1 MENIS
6 PQKISDFIIALDR
19 YSIDDSVFKIVNEIN
34 HQINH
39 LISYQKKR
47 QTLLQK
53 QELIEILDI
62 DVIRWLEDQ
71 LRDKRR
77 DLVKKIINKKTS
89 ELKDWFEDEDA
100 NLSLEDF
107 DNLGKNWNYPQEERK
122 EITQKYFITKMTPA
136 IMKDFQTEIGILCE
150 LKLSEKEWL
159 IFWSKDTYPWL
170 STSQMH
176 RLNNIINSEENKQK
190 FIDQIFDTIIKEIWD
205 RVKESEDFSFTNYL
219 AILTEIM
226 QRDINPEKIF
236 TDFKTLIETK
246 VHTQLTDRDERKK
259 RDHAPQKKE
268 APKEKTFLPKEKKN
282 QAPAVLSLCPCITDF
297 VNTFCSCCPSKELVN
312 DSLQRI
318 FRNKWF
324 LYIDDLENRIQQPIS
339 SEMREFLITWGV
351 VLKEKLQKNGV
362 IQDSIVVSNT
372 KKEELVE
379 DPLLVRF
386 ENIEA
391 EFDKIELRVGE
402 YMQMFIELGYSF
414 ENEKKFTQLLT
425 DLCKSQS
432 QIEWAI
438 QNTLKYISHWR
449 KEEKKPWR
457 HYYTFNITD
466 SYRIFLRQKW
476 RIDYVGSHPEYE
488 KRIKNTF

>member
-1 MENIS
+1 
-6 PQKISDFIIALDR
+6 
-19 YSIDDSVFKIVNEIN
+19 
-34 HQINH
+34 
-39 LISYQKKR
+39 
-47 QTLLQK
+47 
-53 QELIEILDI
+53 
-62 DVIRWLEDQ
+62 
-71 LRDKRR
+71 
-77 DLVKKIINKKTS
+77 
-89 ELKDWFEDEDA
+89 
-100 NLSLEDF
+100 
-107 DNLGKNWNYPQEERK
+107 
-122 EITQKYFITKMTPA
+122 
-136 IMKDFQTEIGILCE
+136 
-150 LKLSEKEWL
+150 
-159 IFWSKDTYPWL
+159 
-170 STSQMH
+170 
-176 RLNNIINSEENKQK
+176 
-190 FIDQIFDTIIKEIWD
+190 
-205 RVKESEDFSFTNYL
+205 
-219 AILTEIM
+219 
-226 QRDINPEKIF
+226 
-236 TDFKTLIETK
+236 
-246 VHTQLTDRDERKK
+246 
-259 RDHAPQKKE
+259 
-268 APKEKTFLPKEKKN
+268 
-282 QAPAVLSLCPCITDF
+282 
-297 VNTFCSCCPSKELVN
+297 LVN